1 MRLYGKNP
9 VLERLKAN
17 PKTILRIFVQEG
29 HVDYGYIK
37 KKALK
42 WGIAVCSVPQTKM
55 LKLSRSVNSQG
66 VMAEVEDFQYADYH
80 ELLGLAEERKISLV
94 FLDGLMDP
102 QNLGAIIRSLACLG
116 EFAVV
121 LPRKDSV
128 DMTEAVFRVS
138 SGADNYVP
146 VAKVSNLVQAVSE
159 AKKRG
164 LLMVGAVV
172 EKGEDVMATR
182 FTFPLGLIIGSE
194 QKGIRDIVK
203 NQLDLKVTIPMK
215 QIRLS
220 FNAAQA
226 ATILGYEITR
236 QKKQR

>member
-9 VLERLKAN
+9 VIERLKAN

-29 HVDYGYIK
+29 HVDSGYIK
-37 KKALK
+37 KKASK
-42 WGIAVCSVPQTKM
+42 WGIAVCPVPQTKM
-55 LKLSRSVNSQG
+55 LKLCRNVNSQG
-66 VMAEVEDFQYADYH
+66 VLAEVEDFQYTDYQD
-80 ELLGLAEERKISLV
+80 LLQLAEEKKISLL

-128 DMTEAVFRVS
+128 DMTESVFRVC

-146 VAKVSNLVQAVSE
+146 VAKVANLVQSISE

-164 LLMVGAVV
+164 ILIVGAVV
-172 EKGEDVMATR
+172 EQGEDLFQAR
-182 FTFPLGLIIGSE
+182 FTFPLGLVIGSE
-194 QKGIRDIVK
+194 QKGIRDIVR

-215 QIRLS
+215 QPRLS

-226 ATILGYEITR
+226 ATILCYEITR
-236 QKKQR
+236 QKK